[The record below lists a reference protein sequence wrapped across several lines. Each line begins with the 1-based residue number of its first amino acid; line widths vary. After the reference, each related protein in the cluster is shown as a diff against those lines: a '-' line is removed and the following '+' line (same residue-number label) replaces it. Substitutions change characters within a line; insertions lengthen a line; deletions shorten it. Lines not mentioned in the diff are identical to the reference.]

1 MYRNIQQE
9 TWKVWYM
16 TTEKD
21 LTVLAKYPLLPG
33 QSFKTRWVAIGIS
46 DRGKA
51 NASLNCRTG
60 PSSVGDSQKRI
71 ALSNSRWP
79 RVFFYPPFLG
89 TLKFPAVVGN
99 NGLLVK
105 T

>member
-33 QSFKTRWVAIGIS
+33 QSFKTRWVAIGNIETEGRQTLLCKLQ
-46 DRGKA
+46 DWTKFRRRFPKE
-51 NASLNCRTG
+51 NCPVQFPLAQVYFSTH
-60 PSSVGDSQKRI
+60 
-71 ALSNSRWP
+71 L
-79 RVFFYPPFLG
+79 FLE
-89 TLKFPAVVGN
+89 P
-99 NGLLVK
+99 
-105 T
+105 